1 MWVRGVSSQEETIV
15 FYKMN
20 NSQIELQQTSWGTME
35 RMTLGLNDENST
47 RVTLNLECI
56 FSIQPTTIVLNST
69 LTKYN
74 FVKVCELRLKTV
86 DLEDEKVIRFPKNV
100 RHLNIIRSNLLRS
113 PRITNHT
120 SATTKTNRTERF

>member
-1 MWVRGVSSQEETIV
+1 MWLRGVSSQEETIV

-35 RMTLGLNDENST
+35 RMTLGLNDENNT

-74 FVKVCELRLKTV
+74 FVKVCELRLKR
-86 DLEDEKVIRFPKNV
+86 DGY
-100 RHLNIIRSNLLRS
+100 S
-113 PRITNHT
+113 
-120 SATTKTNRTERF
+120 SAP